1 MDVLIMSHIGTTR
14 FNNLTFAEN
23 QAFRERDGIE
33 GCIYGLPVPMPR
45 KVRRGELVYVVEM
58 NVETKKIM
66 GVGRV
71 PNFRCNDKTRRI
83 YEERGYNRFIY
94 MGRRRIPVEAI
105 DDKESLAILEKVL
118 FKGKGHMCRGQGITR
133 LNPEKLQ
140 ENKKKIIEFL
150 AQLFV

>member
-1 MDVLIMSHIGTTR
+1 MVHIGTTR

-23 QAFRERDGIE
+23 ETFRTRENID

-45 KVRRGELVYVVEM
+45 KVRRGELVYEVEM
-58 NVETKKIM
+58 NVETKQIM

-71 PNFRCNDKTRRI
+71 PNFRCNDKTRYI
-83 YEERGYNRFIY
+83 YKARGYNRFIY

-105 DDKESLAILEKVL
+105 EDKESLAILEKVL

-140 ENKKKIIEFL
+140 DNKEKIIDFL
-150 AQLFV
+150 AHLFA

>member
-1 MDVLIMSHIGTTR
+1 MVHIGTTR

-23 QAFRERDGIE
+23 NTFRVKEGIE
-33 GCIYGLPVPMPR
+33 GCIYGLPVPMPG
-45 KVRRGELVYVVEM
+45 KVRKGELVYVVEM

-66 GVGRV
+66 GIGRV
-71 PNFRCNDKTRRI
+71 PNFRYNDKTRRI
-83 YEERGYNRFIY
+83 YEARGYNRFIY

-105 DDKESLAILEKVL
+105 EDKESLGILEKVL

-140 ENKKKIIEFL
+140 DNKEKIINFL
-150 AQLFV
+150 AQLFA